1 MRRELPLAIRLGLMP
16 IVLAVCSVA
25 VASPAQPADTTSY
38 AADNLNA
45 PDDPDDLAK
54 YGRLDQ
60 RIRAVAQRDGIAP
73 PAVDAMIRI
82 FADDID
88 LRRAAHPGDGFV
100 VVTDDATSN
109 AIVFASLTFNGQTES
124 FYRFAPRGGDV
135 DYFDRAGRSADKLLM
150 RRPLNDGWLR
160 ARFGIMRHPILGTT
174 RMHTG
179 VDWEAPLGTPIL
191 AAGAG
196 TIEIAGWD
204 EGYGK
209 TVRVRHGGGYVTAYA
224 HLLKIAAE
232 LKPGVQVERGQVI
245 GSVGSTGVSTGPH
258 LHYEILVNGRF
269 VDPARVRLPAQH
281 VLAGATLDAFTVQR
295 AEADSTRNVSFHAL
309 FPDK

>member
-1 MRRELPLAIRLGLMP
+1 MRRLSSSAIRLGLVP
-16 IVLAVCSVA
+16 IVLAVCGLAVVA
-25 VASPAQPADTTSY
+25 PAQPAGTASY
-38 AADNLNA
+38 ATDDLNA

-54 YGRLDQ
+54 YGRLEQ
-60 RIRAVAQRDGIAP
+60 GIRAAAQRDGIASP
-73 PAVDAMIRI
+73 VVDAMIRI
-82 FADDID
+82 FADDVD

-100 VVTDDATSN
+100 VVTDAATSN

-124 FYRFAPRGGDV
+124 FYRFAPPGGDV

-196 TIEIAGWD
+196 TIETAGWSD
-204 EGYGK
+204 DYGE
-209 TVRVRHGGGYVTAYA
+209 TVRVRHGGGYATTYA
-224 HLLKIAAE
+224 HLLRIAE
-232 LKPGVQVERGQVI
+232 GLKPGVEVERGQVI

-295 AEADSTRNVSFHAL
+295 AEADSTRNASFHAL
-309 FPDK
+309 FAAK